1 MPKSPELIIFDLG
14 NVIVNI
20 DHVAVAA
27 RLANTSD
34 DSRFHEP
41 SVFLS
46 TSRKRS
52 TSLLV
57 AFGEGR
63 ITPLAF
69 YEEMASTYKLKLDFQ
84 EFVQLW
90 NSGFSENLAVS
101 SLVFRLAQ
109 HVRLFILSNTN
120 PLHFE
125 YLHSTCSVIK
135 KMEAVVLSYQVGCL
149 KPASAIYE
157 HALHLAGLPPE
168 RVWFIDDIEEFAGG
182 AANLGIHA
190 IQFQSA
196 SQLSADLEPILNGT

>member
-1 MPKSPELIIFDLG
+1 MPESPELIIFDLG
-14 NVIVNI
+14 NVIVNV
-20 DHVAVAA
+20 DPVAGAA

-46 TSRKRS
+46 TIRKRS
-52 TSLLV
+52 ASLLV
-57 AFGEGR
+57 AFDEGR

-84 EFVQLW
+84 EFVQVW

-101 SLVFRLAQ
+101 SLVSRLAQ

-125 YLHSTCSVIK
+125 YLHSTCPVIK
-135 KMEAVVLSYQVGCL
+135 KMEAVILSYQTGSA

-157 HALHLAGLPPE
+157 HALQLAGLPPE
-168 RVWFIDDIEEFAGG
+168 RVWYVDDVAEFVD
-182 AANLGIHA
+182 AAAKLGIHA

-196 SQLSADLEPILNGT
+196 SQLSADLGAVLDGT

>member
-1 MPKSPELIIFDLG
+1 MPESPELIIFDLG

-20 DHVAVAA
+20 DHVAVAT

-46 TSRKRS
+46 TIRKRS
-52 TSLLV
+52 ASLLV
-57 AFGEGR
+57 AFDKGR
-63 ITPLAF
+63 IAPLAF

-101 SLVFRLAQ
+101 SLVSRLAR

-168 RVWFIDDIEEFAGG
+168 RVWYIDDIAEFAGA

-196 SQLSADLEPILNGT
+196 SQLSADLGPILNGT